1 LSCRRFA
8 TSTFSAR
15 NAVTTCQQRASIS
28 TERQAVER
36 AGAGERLGGR
46 RRAHQRRHIQLEPQA
61 RSSCPVPPPER
72 RRERQ
77 VGQAGEP
84 QPGITSSYQMGAATG
99 MWGATQGGRR
109 LQGTLWVA
117 RASAKALAHRR
128 RPRPN
133 VVDRRP
139 PPLQTQCPEALSQLR
154 ALSAARFPIGHHRQ
168 AVAGREASKNA
179 ASEQAVEWGSPARS
193 GCRAGCGVAGSRREN
208 FSNFTPELRPTS
220 AKPCCVAHLGTRS
233 AHPLLR
239 PRCRRLDRPRPP
251 LPYYS
256 CQGLK
261 LGPHTLPFP
270 IHPILVTPL
279 PTNAP

>member
-1 LSCRRFA
+1 MADHGLCADGRRSRVRVRGSWVACCAHAAHTHRCTRSRAHRAHRRRRPSRAARRSSRHRYRGLSCRRFA

-208 FSNFTPELRPTS
+208 
-220 AKPCCVAHLGTRS
+220 LGIR
-233 AHPLLR
+233 
-239 PRCRRLDRPRPP
+239 
-251 LPYYS
+251 
-256 CQGLK
+256 
-261 LGPHTLPFP
+261 
-270 IHPILVTPL
+270 
-279 PTNAP
+279 